1 MSDPS
6 DLLQTLLITSAR
18 LVAIR
23 KSIADGGHIQ
33 AMVDIDT
40 LVAVAKQEADRGI
53 AIADSPQ
60 LAAASQLPLA
70 RAIPA
75 Y

>member
-1 MSDPS
+1 VSDPS

-23 KSIADGGHIQ
+23 KSIGDGGHIQ

-40 LVAVAKQEADRGI
+40 LVAVAKLRGRPW
-53 AIADSPQ
+53 DSKRQ
-60 LAAASQLPLA
+60 Q
-70 RAIPA
+70 PA
-75 Y
+75 VSRR